1 MTKTE
6 LLVVPCPSLAPQ
18 PALAWTRD
26 IRVISVSV
34 EIWIVDDTIPRTLLN
49 LEAAAKVAA
58 EYCVVTSE
66 F

>member
-6 LLVVPCPSLAPQ
+6 LLVVHCPSLASQ
-18 PALAWTRD
+18 PALAWTGD

-34 EIWIVDDTIPRTLLN
+34 EIWIVDTIPRTLLN